1 MNVQAALVNMVA
13 HVQISLTDLDVVVL
27 LGLEDRHAGKVSDK
41 LWIFSSFLPPDSQSV
56 DTLVRSS
63 VSQSVGQSN
72 RQLSSRSVTE
82 SVNHF
87 GRPVRPYFF

>member
-27 LGLEDRHAGKVSDK
+27 LGLEDRHARKVSDK

-56 DTLVRSS
+56 GRSVKPSVKQS
-63 VSQSVGQSN
+63 VSDGVG
-72 RQLSSRSVTE
+72 
-82 SVNHF
+82 
-87 GRPVRPYFF
+87 

>member
-63 VSQSVGQSN
+63 VSQSVG
-72 RQLSSRSVTE
+72 RSVKP
-82 SVNHF
+82 SVKQSVSD
-87 GRPVRPYFF
+87 GVG